1 MYIYN
6 VVENDMYLC
15 SEKTGIRARE
25 DTAEVGDEHGC
36 TQMDM
41 VGREMSI
48 RAQEDMVEVG
58 HEPHASYEATNPIA
72 MTTGI
77 ATNLLVSGFA
87 TAAGTETIVLVF
99 GIAMTIGIG
108 VKIQKRAG
116 VVKVYMLRGGK
127 IKPHTKCNQIKFKP
141 KSHHYYDYQQMA
153 LRLIE
158 PVGEVINLEISGV
171 HSEWTMYC
179 FEIDIN
185 SPGKK
190 IIAFRVKED
199 PFKAKSTDPDTENKA
214 DDSETICM
222 TVLQQLKG
230 ASFPLTTTMP
240 KKAPKPPPKASP
252 PTDQP
257 NDPRP
262 PPSRHQCSRESACS
276 VLLSDIGKKYHTFPT
291 GTFRLRFTPPTVPK
305 FVLSFFAAHPF
316 TWRWTTKGGPNKG
329 KSFLVHTIPTACT
342 PADHRAVRWTVDLF
356 HSFKAHLSP
365 DALLSGKVPVAI
377 VQLYQNNM
385 LIHFRVQLRASR
397 LLDATT
403 GLLTFGTNP
412 NPSAAEPHATPADAN
427 EASASTPTLIP
438 AALEQRISTLE
449 AELTELRKLLQGTRQ
464 VARTLAPI
472 SPPGRATP
480 PPKTPAAAPRPPPTP
495 VSARPNMRS
504 RRRQVESASSLP
516 TLHESPS
523 ASQPVLEQGSITGD
537 NPTLPPASSFPSS
550 SGASVV
556 VEQEQDSTPLG
567 QFPSTHP
574 VQVASSFWRAKGIA
588 GLTVPPSTSVFSV
601 TVIPSSADVLS
612 VAAVGPN
619 GSLRYVALVGFPE
632 KILLLEEGAGAPP
645 PGRRL
650 ERVVTIQ

>member
-1 MYIYN
+1 
-6 VVENDMYLC
+6 
-15 SEKTGIRARE
+15 
-25 DTAEVGDEHGC
+25 
-36 TQMDM
+36 
-41 VGREMSI
+41 
-48 RAQEDMVEVG
+48 
-58 HEPHASYEATNPIA
+58 
-72 MTTGI
+72 
-77 ATNLLVSGFA
+77 
-87 TAAGTETIVLVF
+87 
-99 GIAMTIGIG
+99 
-108 VKIQKRAG
+108 
-116 VVKVYMLRGGK
+116 
-127 IKPHTKCNQIKFKP
+127 
-141 KSHHYYDYQQMA
+141 
-153 LRLIE
+153 
-158 PVGEVINLEISGV
+158 
-171 HSEWTMYC
+171 
-179 FEIDIN
+179 
-185 SPGKK
+185 
-190 IIAFRVKED
+190 
-199 PFKAKSTDPDTENKA
+199 
-214 DDSETICM
+214 
-222 TVLQQLKG
+222 
-230 ASFPLTTTMP
+230 MP

-257 NDPRP
+257 IDPRP
-262 PPSRHQCSRESACS
+262 PPSRHQCFRESACS

-291 GTFRLRFTPPTVPK
+291 GTFRLRFIPPTVPK

-329 KSFLVHTIPTACT
+329 KSFLVHTIPTTCT
-342 PADHRAVRWTVDLF
+342 PADHCAVRWTVDLF

-385 LIHFRVQLRASR
+385 LIHFRAQLRASW

-403 GLLTFGTNP
+403 GLLTFGMNP
-412 NPSAAEPHATPADAN
+412 SPSAAEPHATPADAN

-449 AELTELRKLLQGTRQ
+449 AELTELL
-464 VARTLAPI
+464 
-472 SPPGRATP
+472 
-480 PPKTPAAAPRPPPTP
+480 
-495 VSARPNMRS
+495 SARPNTRS

-588 GLTVPPSTSVFSV
+588 GLTVPPSTLVFSV

-650 ERVVTIQ
+650 ERIVTTQ